1 MLTTI
6 RDYVM
11 FTGPYTDDTELV
23 YLKSLW
29 YLKQDSNLQ
38 PMVQKTVTLSI
49 VLLRCIGAIGGTRTL
64 TFAILSRSPLPI
76 GILQH
81 LHYYNT
87 IFCL

>member
-29 YLKQDSNLQ
+29 YLK
-38 PMVQKTVTLSI
+38 
-49 VLLRCIGAIGGTRTL
+49 
-64 TFAILSRSPLPI
+64 
-76 GILQH
+76 
-81 LHYYNT
+81 
-87 IFCL
+87 